1 MNQIA
6 IGSFISKKRKEK
18 NLTQEQLAEKLGIS
32 NKTISKWETGRCMP
46 DYAVIRPLCAEL
58 DITVSELMNGEES
71 EEKLSQSGV
80 ENQIMDLLKRTEE
93 LEKQKNQ
100 MISIIFIVCSMALGA
115 LSSSFGGSVAGGIMV
130 LITRIFAV
138 GMSVIGVVSAF
149 KNTRKR

>member
-6 IGSFISKKRKEK
+6 IGSFIAKKRKEK
-18 NLTQEQLAEKLGIS
+18 SLTQEQLAEKLGIS
-32 NKTISKWETGRCMP
+32 NKTVSKWETGRCMP

-71 EEKLSQSGV
+71 EEKLSQPHI

-100 MISIIFIVCSMALGA
+100 MLSIIFIVFSMVLGA
-115 LSSSFGGSVAGGIMV
+115 LAGSFGGSAAGDIMA

-149 KNTRKR
+149 KNTRKK